1 MNIPTLIPIVR
12 KFFAPLPH
20 IPQDILR
27 PFVPFLSWYVLLRGL
42 LKIIDGFR
50 DISTGMHYGS
60 LPRMFTTLMD
70 VHPAVFLSAGIL
82 GITAGVLYV
91 MTFAP
96 LAEESRRR
104 TGFERWVTAAV
115 VLTVAELIQTIFIGQ
130 SSLGF
135 LLSTAVGW
143 YLLFEFGALLAPTVR
158 ASHSKASQSTR
169 RKATT
174 KKRRSR

>member
-1 MNIPTLIPIVR
+1 MNISIFISTVR

-50 DISTGMHYGS
+50 DVSAGLHYGS
-60 LPRMFTTLMD
+60 LPRMFTTLLD
-70 VHPAVFLSAGIL
+70 VHPGFFLLAGIL
-82 GITAGVLYV
+82 SVIAGVLYV

-104 TGFERWVTAAV
+104 AGFERWVTAALI
-115 VLTVAELIQTIFIGQ
+115 LTVAKLIEVIFIGQ
-130 SSLGF
+130 SSVGF
-135 LLSTAVGW
+135 LISTVVGW
-143 YLLFEFGALLAPTVR
+143 YLIFEFGALLSPTMRV
-158 ASHSKASQSTR
+158 AQSVR
-169 RKATT
+169 RKAAGR
-174 KKRRSR
+174 KRRSR